1 MSKTLSYQVISEV
14 LLHLQRLLGDTTVE
28 QFGGNLQQSPK
39 RFFKIAKN
47 IFVSIRTKNE
57 IKHSTRCLYSL
68 ISDNL
73 ILQCSKHRFTAAAAG
88 LSHKGDKMCQKG
100 LDLDLNESYF

>member
-47 IFVSIRTKNE
+47 ILFP
-57 IKHSTRCLYSL
+57 
-68 ISDNL
+68 
-73 ILQCSKHRFTAAAAG
+73 
-88 LSHKGDKMCQKG
+88 
-100 LDLDLNESYF
+100 